1 MDSLYTMP
9 MLLATLIMLE
19 GSQGWIMDMDMLLD
33 MELLVTEDMLAMDI
47 MDMPAMATDTMG
59 KERLTLTPSL
69 MPTLLPRSTMDFP
82 YTMPMPLATPIML
95 VRSPVLIMD
104 MDVFQGMELLGT
116 EDMPDMDTL
125 AMLIMGTMDI
135 TASVKLT
142 LTPSLMPTLLP
153 RSTMDFLYTMPIL
166 LDILTML
173 EL

>member
-1 MDSLYTMP
+1 
-9 MLLATLIMLE
+9 
-19 GSQGWIMDMDMLLD
+19 
-33 MELLVTEDMLAMDI
+33 
-47 MDMPAMATDTMG
+47 
-59 KERLTLTPSL
+59 
-69 MPTLLPRSTMDFP
+69 
-82 YTMPMPLATPIML
+82 
-95 VRSPVLIMD
+95 VLIMD